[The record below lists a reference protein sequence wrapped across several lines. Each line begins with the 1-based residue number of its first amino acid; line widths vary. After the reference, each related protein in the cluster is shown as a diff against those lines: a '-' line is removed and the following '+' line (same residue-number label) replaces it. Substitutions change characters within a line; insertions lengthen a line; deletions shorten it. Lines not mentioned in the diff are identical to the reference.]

1 MKPSN
6 LLLKTPEQLTLELLV
21 GSIASGKSTWT
32 RMRADQAW
40 LTVNNDTLVRSM
52 HGGEYAWDLQ
62 VPGLVELLAEQII
75 TAAAAA
81 SRSVIVD
88 NTNRTR
94 QQRAAIVRHGREMG
108 MQVKIVLFPRESAEV
123 HAERRF
129 RSDPRGCTYEY
140 WLEVARKIETEWEDP
155 GTDEADEITRLPDD
169 WMPAMELRT
178 NPTP

>member
-6 LLLKTPEQLTLELLV
+6 LQMPPPEPPILELLV

-32 RMRADQAW
+32 RKRANQGW
-40 LTVNNDTLVRSM
+40 LTVNNDSLVCSM
-52 HGGEYAWDLQ
+52 HGGEYAWNLQ
-62 VPGLVELLAEQII
+62 IPGLVELLAKQIV
-75 TAAAAA
+75 TAAASA

-88 NTNRTR
+88 NTNRNR

-108 MQVKIVLFPRESAEV
+108 MQVKIVLFPRESADV

-129 RSDPRGCTYEY
+129 RSDPRGCTYGY
-140 WLEVARKIETEWEDP
+140 WLEVAQKIETEWEDP
-155 GTDEADEITRLPDD
+155 GTDEADEITRLPND
-169 WMPAMELRT
+169 WMPAMELQT